1 MDATVCGIGRASYI
15 SVSCTLLSELGL
27 FGACAFREATHKRLH
42 CPVISGHTRNNRMKW
57 ELCMLAMFVS
67 LGELVKA
74 QQYSTGEYSTVHS
87 SRLQPEALAK
97 PGKHCIFY
105 RDVNLYEGTP

>member
-1 MDATVCGIGRASYI
+1 
-15 SVSCTLLSELGL
+15 
-27 FGACAFREATHKRLH
+27 
-42 CPVISGHTRNNRMKW
+42 
-57 ELCMLAMFVS
+57 MLAMFVS